1 MKKIKIGCY
10 MVGMIQTNVY
20 FLHREDSGDT
30 IVVDPAD
37 YGKELN
43 EELSRQGLTVRA
55 ILLTHGHF
63 DHILGAEALREAS
76 GAPIYASAMEKD
88 LLLDPELNTSN
99 QIGRSGR
106 IKADHYLIDGESVT
120 AAGITLKMILTPGH
134 TEGSCCYFISAEE
147 SGGDPILLSGDTLF
161 EESVGRTDLPT
172 GDTYDLTESIRT
184 KLYVLPDNTAVY
196 SGHTGPTTIGHEK
209 KYNYFVHE

>member
-1 MKKIKIGCY
+1 MKKIKVGCY
-10 MVGMIQTNVY
+10 VVGMIQTNVY

-37 YGKELN
+37 YGRELCQ
-43 EELSRQGLTVRA
+43 ELSRQGLSVKA

-63 DHILGAEALREAS
+63 DHMLGAEALKEAS
-76 GAPIYASAMEKD
+76 GAPIYASALEKE

-99 QIGRSGR
+99 QIGRSCR

-120 AAGITLKMILTPGH
+120 SAGITLKMISTPGH
-134 TEGSCCYFISAEE
+134 TEGSCCYYITAEE

-184 KLYVLPDNTAVY
+184 KLYVLPDNTKVY

>member
-99 QIGRSGR
+99 QIGRSCR

-184 KLYVLPDNTAVY
+184 KLYILPDNTAVY

>member
-1 MKKIKIGCY
+1 MKKIKVGCY
-10 MVGMIQTNVY
+10 VVGMIQTNVY

-37 YGKELN
+37 YGRELCQ
-43 EELSRQGLTVRA
+43 ELSRQGLSVKA

-63 DHILGAEALREAS
+63 DHMLGAEALKEAS
-76 GAPIYASAMEKD
+76 GAPIYASALEKE

-99 QIGRSGR
+99 QIGRSCR

-120 AAGITLKMILTPGH
+120 AAGITLKMISTPGH
-134 TEGSCCYFISAEE
+134 TEGSCCYYITAEE

-184 KLYVLPDNTAVY
+184 KLYVLPDNTKVY